1 MMQFQTLT
9 LYGRSVQHGA
19 EVEKWIWKNWL
30 WSFCDGRKVT
40 RPMPGCLISVLPK
53 IWWTTYGLSP
63 TSPMSH
69 RPPPMR
75 SLVISASLVLHSS
88 VMGQIICFE
97 FCSWMKRNHSV
108 WRFSCLRKLIK
119 HIIHVVHNT
128 QMCFVKFAM
137 FQSDWVSLSV
147 VCSWSPWTRHTSLC
161 DRHVVQ
167 WLRAESLFRVP
178 PTQRWR
184 PIAPVRKRVRR
195 RGVTQPS
202 AVTRCAV

>member
-19 EVEKWIWKNWL
+19 EVEKWIWKNGL

-75 SLVISASLVLHSS
+75 SLVISARLVLHSS

-128 QMCFVKFAM
+128 EMCFVKFAM
-137 FQSDWVSLSV
+137 FQSDF
-147 VCSWSPWTRHTSLC
+147 
-161 DRHVVQ
+161 
-167 WLRAESLFRVP
+167 ESLYQSFVPEVRERV
-178 PTQRWR
+178 TLRSVTDMSCSDSELSHCFVSR
-184 PIAPVRKRVRR
+184 PHSGGGQSRLCGSGFGGEESRSP
-195 RGVTQPS
+195 QQ
-202 AVTRCAV
+202 